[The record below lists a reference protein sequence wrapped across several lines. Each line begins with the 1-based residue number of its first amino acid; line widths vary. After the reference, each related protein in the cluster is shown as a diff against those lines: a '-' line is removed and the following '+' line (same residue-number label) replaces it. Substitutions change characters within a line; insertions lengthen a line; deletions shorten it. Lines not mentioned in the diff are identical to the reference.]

1 MKYDS
6 PKSEG
11 EILPNKLGVTDPQQ
25 IQKEEYR
32 GFLRAE
38 LKFESEI
45 ERIDQFDWNLI
56 LSIHQTALIHLYE
69 FAGKLRQVNISKAG
83 FLFPAAQHLDNAVQT
98 YELEFLKTIPQ
109 TIRTEMELI
118 EITAPAHAEL
128 LFIHPFREGNGRTA
142 RLFSNLV
149 ALKHGF
155 DRFHFEVIKES
166 RMSEYIKAVQS
177 AADKNY
183 DPMKKLFRDLESS

>member
-11 EILPNKLGVTDPQQ
+11 EILPNKLGITDPRQ

-38 LKFESEI
+38 LKYESEI
-45 ERIDQFDWNLI
+45 ELLDQFDWNLI
-56 LSIHQTALIHLYE
+56 SSLHHTALAHLYD
-69 FAGKLRQVNISKAG
+69 FAGQLRQVNISKAG
-83 FLFPAAQHLDNAVQT
+83 FLFPAAQHLDNAIEI
-98 YELEFLKTIPQ
+98 YEQEFLKTIPKSIS
-109 TIRTEMELI
+109 TVSELI

-155 DRFHFEVIKES
+155 DRFHFDVIKEC
-166 RMSEYIKAVQS
+166 RMPEYIKAVQS

-183 DPMKKLFRDLESS
+183 DPMKKLFRDLGKN

>member
-11 EILPNKLGVTDPQQ
+11 EILPNKLGLNDPQQ

-38 LKFESEI
+38 IKYESEI
-45 ERIDQFDWNLI
+45 ERIDRFNWDLI
-56 LSIHQTALIHLYE
+56 SSIHKTALIHLYE

-83 FLFPAAQHLDNAVQT
+83 FLFPAAQHLDIAVQT
-98 YELEFLKTIPQ
+98 YEQEFLKTIPK
-109 TIRTEMELI
+109 TIKTETELI
-118 EITAPAHAEL
+118 EIAAPAHAEL

-142 RLFSNLV
+142 RLISNLL

-155 DRFHFEVIKES
+155 DRFHFEVIRES
-166 RMSEYIKAVQS
+166 RMPEYIKAVQS

-183 DPMKKLFRDLESS
+183 DPMKKLFRDLERN